1 MTFIP
6 ISKANPKITLIKNH
20 NRSQVAICSVIR
32 RKIMPKTNIHIE
44 SSVRKTGKG
53 YESVHGFVDLESKK
67 PQRHDITKM
76 VDYGHLIES
85 KYGPEAAQEFV
96 QHIHDDVWC
105 KFDSL
110 VATMKKRAAELAGDA
125 QGKTGIAG
133 KFETLIA
140 ETDKQIGDIL
150 AYFGIGAGKNVR
162 LYRLAGKDVELLRKA
177 GVSND
182 DIEHC
187 LRVTRKALEIAHRTG
202 EDLDLELVGRGALFH
217 DLGKAKTH
225 AIEHGKLGAEMG
237 RKLGLPESITAIM
250 EKHIRGGLTKDEA
263 VELGLPAKDYR
274 LKKLEERIVIYADRL
289 VDIIT
294 DKVVETEDEAEQRF
308 AEILSANIKY
318 GKNDIT
324 LKRYL
329 NYHREIQALMGNS

>member
-1 MTFIP
+1 
-6 ISKANPKITLIKNH
+6 
-20 NRSQVAICSVIR
+20 
-32 RKIMPKTNIHIE
+32 MPKTNIHIE

-53 YESVHGFVDLESKK
+53 YEGVHEFVDLESKK

-76 VDYGHLIES
+76 VDYSHLIE
-85 KYGPEAAQEFV
+85 KKFGPEAAQEFV

-110 VATMKKRAAELAGDA
+110 VATMKKRAAELAKET
-125 QGKTGIAG
+125 QGNASIEG
-133 KFETLIA
+133 KFNALISGA
-140 ETDKQIGDIL
+140 EKSIGDIL
-150 AYFGIGAGKNVR
+150 AYFGIAANKNVQ
-162 LYRLAGKDVELLRKA
+162 LYRLANEDVELLRKA
-177 GVSND
+177 GMTD
-182 DIEHC
+182 EDIQHC
-187 LRVTRKALEIAHRTG
+187 LFVTRKALEIAHRTG
-202 EDLDLELVGRGALFH
+202 EDLDLELVARGALFH

-237 RKLGLPESITAIM
+237 LKLGLPESITAIM

-263 VELGLPAKDYR
+263 LEFGLPVKDYR
-274 LKKLEERIVIYADRL
+274 LNRLEERIVIYADRL
-289 VDIIT
+289 VDIIS

-308 AEILSANIKY
+308 EEILSTNIKY

-329 NYHREIQALMGNS
+329 GYHREIQSLMGNS